1 MLIEKRIKL
10 KTNYYYVVTDVE
22 YKMDKHGYTM
32 LFFKDGK
39 IYDGGC
45 FSKLVERCAKSYSY
59 KKAREYDG
67 DIGFIAD
74 VLYLYDRIPFLTG
87 VKDVYIGND
96 DNIPYSVGFIPVE
109 EIDKYIKDHK
119 IKMNKNPRFDLNNEE
134 TWII

>member
-1 MLIEKRIKL
+1 MLIEKKVKL
-10 KTNYYYVVTDVE
+10 KNNFYYVVTDVE

-45 FSKLVERCAKSYSY
+45 FSRLVERCEKSYTY

>member
-1 MLIEKRIKL
+1 MLIEKKIKL

-39 IYDGGC
+39 IYDGGN
-45 FSKLVERCAKSYSY
+45 FSRLVERCEKSYTY

>member
-1 MLIEKRIKL
+1 MLIEKRVKL
-10 KTNYYYVVTDVE
+10 KTNIYYVVVDVE
-22 YKMDKHGYTM
+22 YKIDKHGYTM
-32 LFFKDGK
+32 LYFRDGK
-39 IYDGGC
+39 LYDGGN
-45 FSKLVERCAKSYSY
+45 FSRLIDRCAKAYSY

-74 VLYLYDRIPFLTG
+74 VLYLYDRIPFLIG
-87 VKDVYIGND
+87 IKDVYISED
-96 DNIPYSVGFIPVE
+96 DNLPTSTGYIPKE